1 MPLLIEFSKTNL
13 AFNSITDSSNFAVG
27 EELTV
32 GETVTGGTSGAT
44 ATVESFAPAA
54 IGSPGS
60 ELSISGVVGEFLDGE
75 VVTGTTSGFSVTN
88 DFFSLGGTAEPA
100 EPGDG
105 SLKVDEFGFE
115 WLQVGPHAQIRVK
128 AVSTDADVSLVW
140 GSADFE
146 DGP

>member
-1 MPLLIEFSKTNL
+1 MPVLIEFSKTNL
-13 AFNSITDSSNFAVG
+13 AFNSITDSDNFASG
-27 EELTV
+27 EELTT
-32 GETVTGGTSGAT
+32 GETVTGQSSGAT

-60 ELSISGVVGEFLDGE
+60 ELSISGVSGEFTDGE
-75 VVTGTTSGFSVTN
+75 VVLGASSGFSVTIGK
-88 DFFSLGGTAEPA
+88 FSLGGTEEPA
-100 EPGDG
+100 EPGNG

-128 AVSTDADVSLVW
+128 AVSVDADTSLVW
-140 GSADFE
+140 GSADPE